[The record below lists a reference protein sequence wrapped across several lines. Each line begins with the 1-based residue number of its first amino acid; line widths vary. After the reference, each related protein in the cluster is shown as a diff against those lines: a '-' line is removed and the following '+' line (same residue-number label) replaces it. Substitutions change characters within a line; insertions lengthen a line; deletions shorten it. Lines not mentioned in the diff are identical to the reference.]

1 MALPA
6 SGFLQLGTDGA
17 TGRSINS
24 EFGYGNDMASYQG
37 VYAGKNSL
45 AYQFPLAGNSFA
57 MDLFYSTS
65 KITGGSAGYG
75 SSQTIVVPVYNT
87 ITITCVG
94 GGGGGGGSAGSNAD
108 GCTGDPSG
116 GSGGSGG
123 TSSFGGYVSA
133 GGGPGAGGGG
143 GPTPGSTVTQTYTNP
158 IQGGSGPPSGAS
170 ILVNVGSGGSGGT
183 GGCNW
188 YKLFSACNCWN
199 RSSGGTGGANGSV
212 SISWT

>member
-17 TGRSINS
+17 TGRSVNS

-45 AYQFPLAGNSFA
+45 AYQFPLVGNSFA

-65 KITGGSAGYG
+65 RINGGSAGYG

-94 GGGGGGGSAGSNAD
+94 G
-108 GCTGDPSG
+108 SG
-116 GSGGSGG
+116 GSGGDAGFNLDGCTGSPAGGSGDPG
-123 TSSFGGYVSA
+123 ETTSFGGYVAA
-133 GGGPGAGGGG
+133 GGGAGGGG
-143 GPTPGSTVTQTYTNP
+143 SSGGSPGYTVTQTFTNP
-158 IQGGSGPPSGAS
+158 IQGGSGPPSGSS
-170 ILVNVGSGGSGGT
+170 IFVTIGTGGNGGT
-183 GGCNW
+183 GGCRY
-188 YKLFSACNCWN
+188 YKLFNTCNCWN
-199 RSSGGTGGANGSV
+199 RAADGADGANGSV
-212 SISWT
+212 SISWL